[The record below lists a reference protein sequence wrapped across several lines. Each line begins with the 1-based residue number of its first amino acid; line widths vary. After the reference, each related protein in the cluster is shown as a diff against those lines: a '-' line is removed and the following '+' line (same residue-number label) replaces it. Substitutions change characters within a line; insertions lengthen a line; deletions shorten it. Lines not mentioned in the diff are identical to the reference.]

1 MGRGHR
7 RGGLMARFLLRRL
20 AGMVAILGAASF
32 LVFGAL
38 QLAPGDPASF
48 LLSGRSAT
56 PEAIAAIR
64 AQYRL
69 DDPVPVQYLHWIG
82 GVLTGDFGRSVQ
94 FRSDVGGLIAARVPV
109 TLTLIGMAFALTMV
123 LGLAFGVW
131 SAIRP
136 GLVDKS
142 VLVGSSVAVATP
154 SFVLGFV
161 LIAVF
166 SVNLGW
172 FPSIGAGEG
181 LADRLHHLTLPAV
194 ALALTFAG
202 VLARV
207 SRTAMI
213 DQLGQEYVTVA
224 RGRGVPERAIVRRHV
239 LRGAMTVTL
248 TYGGLLV
255 PGLLVSTVLVETTFG
270 VNGLGQLLQYSVTV
284 KDFPVVQAL
293 TLLTVAVFVVTNLV
307 VDLLAPLA
315 DPRVRL
321 GART

>member
-1 MGRGHR
+1 M
-7 RGGLMARFLLRRL
+7 LFFLLRRL
-20 AGMVAILGAASF
+20 AGMAGILGVASF

-69 DDPVPVQYLHWIG
+69 DDPFPVQYLHWIG

-94 FRSDVGGLIAARVPV
+94 FRSDVGGLIAARVPI
-109 TLTLIGMAFALTMV
+109 TLTLIGMAFVLTMV
-123 LGLAFGVW
+123 VGLAFGVW
-131 SAIRP
+131 SATRP
-136 GLVDKS
+136 GAVDKA

-161 LIAVF
+161 LIVVF

-172 FPSIGAGEG
+172 FPSIGAGQG
-181 LADRLHHLTLPAV
+181 FADRLHHLVLPAV

-207 SRTAMI
+207 SRSAMI
-213 DQLGQEYVTVA
+213 EQLGQEYVTVA
-224 RGRGVPERAIVRRHV
+224 RGRGVPERQIVRRHV

-293 TLLTVAVFVVTNLV
+293 TLLTVGVFVLANLV

-315 DPRVRL
+315 DPRVRH
-321 GART
+321 

>member
-1 MGRGHR
+1 MGGRRRG
-7 RGGLMARFLLRRL
+7 GGLMARFLLRRL
-20 AGMVAILGAASF
+20 AGMAGILGAASF
-32 LVFGAL
+32 LVFSAL

-69 DDPVPVQYLHWIG
+69 DDPFPVQYLHWIG

-94 FRSDVGGLIAARVPV
+94 FRTDVGGLIAARVPI
-109 TLTLIGMAFALTMV
+109 TLTLIGMAFVLTIV
-123 LGLAFGVW
+123 AGLAFGVW
-131 SAIRP
+131 SATRP
-136 GLVDKS
+136 GAVDKA

-181 LADRLHHLTLPAV
+181 VADRLHHLALPAV
-194 ALALTFAG
+194 ALALTFTG

-224 RGRGVPERAIVRRHV
+224 RGRGVPERTIVRRHV

-255 PGLLVSTVLVETTFG
+255 PGLLISTVLVETAFG

-293 TLLTVAVFVVTNLV
+293 TLLTVAVFVLANIV
-307 VDLLAPLA
+307 VDLIAPLA
-315 DPRVRL
+315 DPRVR
-321 GART
+321 R

>member
-1 MGRGHR
+1 MFW
-7 RGGLMARFLLRRL
+7 MALTL
-20 AGMVAILGAASF
+20 AVSSF
-32 LVFGAL
+32 LIFGAL

-64 AQYRL
+64 ERYHLDEPFLAQYW
-69 DDPVPVQYLHWIG
+69 HWLG

-94 FRSDVGGLIAARVPV
+94 FRSDVGGLIASRVPV
-109 TLTLIGMAFALTMV
+109 TLTLIAMAFLLIMV
-123 LGLAFGVW
+123 AGPLLGLL
-131 SAIRP
+131 SAARP
-136 GLVDKS
+136 GRVDRSILVA
-142 VLVGSSVAVATP
+142 GSVAVATP

-161 LIAVF
+161 LIAIF

-172 FPSIGAGEG
+172 FPSMGAGEG
-181 LADRLHHLTLPAV
+181 LADRLHHLTLPAI

-207 SRTAMI
+207 SRSAMI
-213 DQLGQEYVTVA
+213 EQLGQEYVTVA
-224 RGRGVPERAIVRRHV
+224 RGRGVPERTVLRRHV
-239 LRGAMTVTL
+239 LRGAMTVIV

-293 TLLTVAVFVVTNLV
+293 TLLTVALFVLANLV

-315 DPRVRL
+315 DPRVRN
-321 GART
+321 R

>member
-1 MGRGHR
+1 
-7 RGGLMARFLLRRL
+7 MAGFLLWRL
-20 AGMVAILGAASF
+20 AGMAAILGASSV

-69 DDPVPVQYLHWIG
+69 DDPLPVQYLHWIG

-94 FRSDVGGLIAARVPV
+94 FRTDVGGLIASRAPI

-123 LGLAFGVW
+123 LGVALGVW
-131 SAIRP
+131 SATRP
-136 GLVDKS
+136 GAVDKA

-172 FPSIGAGEG
+172 FPSIGVGEG

-202 VLARV
+202 VLSRV

-224 RGRGVPERAIVRRHV
+224 RGRGVPERTIVRRHV

-255 PGLLVSTVLVETTFG
+255 PGLLVSTVLVETAFG

-293 TLLTVAVFVVTNLV
+293 TLLTVAVFVLANLV

-315 DPRVRL
+315 DPRLRL
-321 GART
+321 GAVS

>member
-7 RGGLMARFLLRRL
+7 RGGLMGRFLLRRL
-20 AGMVAILGAASF
+20 AGMAAILGVSSF

-69 DDPVPVQYLHWIG
+69 DDPFPVQYLHWIG

-94 FRSDVGGLIAARVPV
+94 FRTDVGGLIASRVPV
-109 TLTLIGMAFALTMV
+109 TLTLIAMAFALTMI
-123 LGLAFGVW
+123 LGLALGVW
-131 SAIRP
+131 SATRP
-136 GLVDKS
+136 GTIDKA

-161 LIAVF
+161 LIVVF

-213 DQLGQEYVTVA
+213 DQLGLEYITVA
-224 RGRGVPERAIVRRHV
+224 RGRGVPERAIIRRHV

-293 TLLTVAVFVVTNLV
+293 VLLTVAVFVVANLV

-321 GART
+321 GAQN

>member
-1 MGRGHR
+1 
-7 RGGLMARFLLRRL
+7 F
-20 AGMVAILGAASF
+20 V
-32 LVFGAL
+32 
-38 QLAPGDPASF
+38 
-48 LLSGRSAT
+48 
-56 PEAIAAIR
+56 
-64 AQYRL
+64 
-69 DDPVPVQYLHWIG
+69 
-82 GVLTGDFGRSVQ
+82 
-94 FRSDVGGLIAARVPV
+94 
-109 TLTLIGMAFALTMV
+109 LTMV

-131 SAIRP
+131 SATRP
-136 GLVDKS
+136 GVVDKA

-172 FPSIGAGEG
+172 FPSIGAGQG

-207 SRTAMI
+207 SRSAMLE
-213 DQLGQEYVTVA
+213 QLGQEYVTVA
-224 RGRGVPERAIVRRHV
+224 RGRGVPERTIVRRHV

-293 TLLTVAVFVVTNLV
+293 TLLTVAVFVVANLA

-321 GART
+321 GARD

>member
-1 MGRGHR
+1 MR
-7 RGGLMARFLLRRL
+7 RVFWMALTL
-20 AGMVAILGAASF
+20 AVSSF
-32 LVFGAL
+32 LIFGAL

-64 AQYRL
+64 ERYHLDEPFLAQYW
-69 DDPVPVQYLHWIG
+69 HWLG

-94 FRSDVGGLIAARVPV
+94 FRSDVGGLIASRVPV
-109 TLTLIGMAFALTMV
+109 TLTLIAMAFLLIMV
-123 LGLAFGVW
+123 AGPLLGLL
-131 SAIRP
+131 SAARP
-136 GLVDKS
+136 GRVDRSILVA
-142 VLVGSSVAVATP
+142 GSVAVATP

-161 LIAVF
+161 LIAIF

-172 FPSIGAGEG
+172 FPSMGAGEG
-181 LADRLHHLTLPAV
+181 LADRLHHLTLPAI

-207 SRTAMI
+207 SRSAMI
-213 DQLGQEYVTVA
+213 EQLGQEYVTVA
-224 RGRGVPERAIVRRHV
+224 RGRGVPERTVLRRHV
-239 LRGAMTVTL
+239 LRGAMTVIV

-293 TLLTVAVFVVTNLV
+293 TLLTVALFVLANLV

-315 DPRVRL
+315 DPRVRN
-321 GART
+321 R

>member
-1 MGRGHR
+1 M
-7 RGGLMARFLLRRL
+7 MARFLLRRL
-20 AGMVAILGAASF
+20 GGMVAILGAASF

-56 PEAIAAIR
+56 PEAIAAVR
-64 AQYRL
+64 AQYRF
-69 DDPVPVQYLHWIG
+69 DDPAPVQYLHWIG

-94 FRSDVGGLIAARVPV
+94 FRTDVGGLIAARVPV
-109 TLTLIGMAFALTMV
+109 TLTLIGMAFVLTMV

-131 SAIRP
+131 SATRP
-136 GLVDKS
+136 GVVDKA

-172 FPSIGAGEG
+172 FPSIGAGQG

-207 SRTAMI
+207 SRSAMLE
-213 DQLGQEYVTVA
+213 QLGQEYVTVA
-224 RGRGVPERAIVRRHV
+224 RGRGVPERTIVRRHV

-293 TLLTVAVFVVTNLV
+293 TLLTVAVFVVANLA

-321 GART
+321 GARD

>member
-1 MGRGHR
+1 
-7 RGGLMARFLLRRL
+7 MALFLARRL
-20 AGMVAILGAASF
+20 AGMAAILLAASF

-56 PEAIAAIR
+56 PEAVAAIR

-69 DDPVPVQYLHWIG
+69 DDPFPVQYGHWIG

-94 FRSDVGGLIAARVPV
+94 FRTDVGALIAARVPV
-109 TLTLIGMAFALTMV
+109 TLSLIGLAFVLSMV
-123 LGLAFGVW
+123 AGLAFGVW

-136 GLVDKS
+136 GAVDRG

-161 LIAVF
+161 LIGVF

-181 LADRLHHLTLPAV
+181 FGDRLHHLVLPAV
-194 ALALTFAG
+194 ALAMTFAG

-207 SRTAMI
+207 SRSAMI

-224 RGRGVPERAIVRRHV
+224 RGRGVPEQTIVRRHV

-270 VNGLGQLLQYSVTV
+270 INGLGQLLQYSVTV

-293 TLLTVAVFVVTNLV
+293 TLLMVAVFVLANLV

-315 DPRVRL
+315 DPRVRP
-321 GART
+321 

>member
-1 MGRGHR
+1 
-7 RGGLMARFLLRRL
+7 MARFLLRRL
-20 AGMVAILGAASF
+20 AGMAAILGAASF

-38 QLAPGDPASF
+38 QLAPGDPATF

-56 PEAIAAIR
+56 PEALAAIR

-82 GVLTGDFGRSVQ
+82 GVITGDFGRSVQ
-94 FRSDVGGLIAARVPV
+94 FRTDVGGLIAARVPV
-109 TLTLIGMAFALTMV
+109 TLTLIGMAFVLTMV

-131 SAIRP
+131 SATRP
-136 GLVDKS
+136 GVVDKA

-161 LIAVF
+161 LIVVF

-172 FPSIGAGEG
+172 FPSIGAGDG

-213 DQLGQEYVTVA
+213 EQLGQEYVVVA
-224 RGRGVPERAIVRRHV
+224 RGRGVPEPTIVRRHV

-293 TLLTVAVFVVTNLV
+293 TLLTVAVFVLANLV

-315 DPRVRL
+315 DARVRL

>member
-1 MGRGHR
+1 MMLLKRLVG
-7 RGGLMARFLLRRL
+7 MAGILL
-20 AGMVAILGAASF
+20 VASF

-56 PEAIAAIR
+56 PTAIAAIK

-69 DDPVPVQYLHWIG
+69 DDPFPVQYLHWIG

-94 FRSDVGGLIAARVPV
+94 FRTDVGSLIAARVPV
-109 TLTLIGMAFALTMV
+109 TLSLIGLAFVMTMV
-123 LGLAFGVW
+123 VGLAFGVW
-131 SAIRP
+131 SAVRP

-161 LIAVF
+161 LIVVF

-181 LADRLHHLTLPAV
+181 FADRLHHLVLPAV

-213 DQLGQEYVTVA
+213 DQLGQEHVTVA
-224 RGRGVPERAIVRRHV
+224 RGRGVPEPVIVRRHV

-293 TLLTVAVFVVTNLV
+293 TLLTVAVFVLANLV

-315 DPRVRL
+315 DPRVR
-321 GART
+321 T

>member
-1 MGRGHR
+1 MMLLKRLVG
-7 RGGLMARFLLRRL
+7 MAGILL
-20 AGMVAILGAASF
+20 VASF

-56 PEAIAAIR
+56 PTAIAAIK

-69 DDPVPVQYLHWIG
+69 DDPFPVQYLHWIG

-94 FRSDVGGLIAARVPV
+94 FRTDVGSLIAARVPV
-109 TLTLIGMAFALTMV
+109 TLSLIGLAFVMTMV
-123 LGLAFGVW
+123 VGLAFGVW
-131 SAIRP
+131 SAVRP

-161 LIAVF
+161 LIVVF

-181 LADRLHHLTLPAV
+181 FADRLHHLVLPAV

-213 DQLGQEYVTVA
+213 DQLGQEHVTVA
-224 RGRGVPERAIVRRHV
+224 RGRGVPEPVIVRRHV

-293 TLLTVAVFVVTNLV
+293 TLLTVGVFVLANLV

-315 DPRVRL
+315 DPRVR
-321 GART
+321 T

>member
-7 RGGLMARFLLRRL
+7 GGGLMAGFLLWRL
-20 AGMVAILGAASF
+20 AGMAAILGASSV

-69 DDPVPVQYLHWIG
+69 DDPLPVQYLHWIG

-94 FRSDVGGLIAARVPV
+94 FRTDVGGLIASRAPI

-123 LGLAFGVW
+123 LGVALGVW
-131 SAIRP
+131 SATRP
-136 GLVDKS
+136 GAVDKA

-172 FPSIGAGEG
+172 FPSIGVGEG

-202 VLARV
+202 VLSRV

-224 RGRGVPERAIVRRHV
+224 RGRGVPERTIVRRHV

-255 PGLLVSTVLVETTFG
+255 PGLLVSTVLVETAFG

-293 TLLTVAVFVVTNLV
+293 TLLTVAVFVLANLV

-321 GART
+321 GAVS

>member
-20 AGMVAILGAASF
+20 AGMAAILGAASF

>member
-1 MGRGHR
+1 
-7 RGGLMARFLLRRL
+7 MAGFLLWRL
-20 AGMVAILGAASF
+20 AGMAAILGASSV

-69 DDPVPVQYLHWIG
+69 DDPLPVQYLHWIG

-94 FRSDVGGLIAARVPV
+94 FRTDVGGLIASRAPI

-123 LGLAFGVW
+123 LGVALGVW
-131 SAIRP
+131 SATRP
-136 GLVDKS
+136 GAVDKA

-172 FPSIGAGEG
+172 FPSIGVGEG

-202 VLARV
+202 VLSRV

-224 RGRGVPERAIVRRHV
+224 RGRGVPERTIVRRHV

-255 PGLLVSTVLVETTFG
+255 PGLLVSTVLVETAFG

-293 TLLTVAVFVVTNLV
+293 TLLTVAVFVLANLV

-321 GART
+321 GAVS

>member
-7 RGGLMARFLLRRL
+7 GGGLMAGFLLWRL
-20 AGMVAILGAASF
+20 AGMAAILGASSV

-69 DDPVPVQYLHWIG
+69 DDPLPVQYLHWIG

-94 FRSDVGGLIAARVPV
+94 FRTDVGGLIASRAPI

-123 LGLAFGVW
+123 LGVALGVW
-131 SAIRP
+131 SATRP
-136 GLVDKS
+136 GAVDKA

-172 FPSIGAGEG
+172 FPSIGVGEG

-202 VLARV
+202 VLSRV

-224 RGRGVPERAIVRRHV
+224 RGRGVPERTIVRRHV

-255 PGLLVSTVLVETTFG
+255 PGLLVSTVLVETAFG

-293 TLLTVAVFVVTNLV
+293 TLLTVAVFVLANLV

-315 DPRVRL
+315 DPRLRL
-321 GART
+321 GAVS

>member
-1 MGRGHR
+1 MR
-7 RGGLMARFLLRRL
+7 RVLWMAVTL
-20 AGMVAILGAASF
+20 VVSSF
-32 LVFGAL
+32 LIFGAL

-64 AQYRL
+64 GRYHLDEPVLAQYW
-69 DDPVPVQYLHWIG
+69 HWLG
-82 GVLTGDFGRSVQ
+82 GVVTGDFGRSVQ
-94 FRSDVGGLIAARVPV
+94 FRSDVGGLIASRVPV
-109 TLTLIGMAFALTMV
+109 TLTLIAMAFVIIMV
-123 LGLAFGVW
+123 AGPLLGLL
-131 SAIRP
+131 SAARP
-136 GLVDKS
+136 GRVDRSILVA
-142 VLVGSSVAVATP
+142 GSVAVATP

-161 LIAVF
+161 LIAIF

-172 FPSIGAGEG
+172 FPSMGAGEG
-181 LADRLHHLTLPAV
+181 LADRLHHLTLPAI

-207 SRTAMI
+207 SRSAMI
-213 DQLGQEYVTVA
+213 EQLGQEYVTVA
-224 RGRGVPERAIVRRHV
+224 RGRGVPEWTVLRRHV
-239 LRGAMTVTL
+239 LRGAMTVIV

-293 TLLTVAVFVVTNLV
+293 TLLTVALFVLANLV

-315 DPRVRL
+315 DPRVRN
-321 GART
+321 R

>member
-1 MGRGHR
+1 
-7 RGGLMARFLLRRL
+7 MARFLLRRL
-20 AGMVAILGAASF
+20 AGMAAILGAASF